1 MLKSDFLQVLLVA
14 DNENSL
20 YVRRPLKRTSKEML
34 HFYNSS
40 ISSDVHRPWFI
51 TESET
56 AKGTSRIRLWEF
68 N

>member
-20 YVRRPLKRTSKEML
+20 HGRIPLKITSKERL

-40 ISSDVHRPWFI
+40 VSSDVHRPWFI
-51 TESET
+51 IESET
-56 AKGTSRIRLWEF
+56 AKGPSRIRLWEF